1 MRLALKPWR
10 DFGRQCWLAAS
21 FALGLSV
28 SCCTPE
34 IYGAVSAP
42 REDSAALFPLG
53 QPAFDIAVERLVGN
67 RSAHFTYSLAAAS
80 YRMMLSHNIP
90 VTDASITHAV
100 RYVLQAREIAGPRL
114 LFGNGTQVVNILH
127 EYDPFDGMFDAA
139 AVIRKELGMGA
150 QPQDIWTYQGPTEI
164 APALKTIANS
174 RGPMTIYIYA
184 HGSGHTFRVSD
195 RESLQLTQLADA
207 LRRRGNAWTNVLA
220 DECDGVITYLPS
232 ELRGIGAEVPSYVV
246 SSTARGAMARGSRLL
261 NALSGTGA
269 GTGTYFMDPRRPE
282 FEDLARA
289 QDFILIWTPT
299 QSQKRQLERVWPFPN
314 VRIDAQS
321 AEVYPA
327 WVWELA

>member
-1 MRLALKPWR
+1 
-10 DFGRQCWLAAS
+10 
-21 FALGLSV
+21 
-28 SCCTPE
+28 
-34 IYGAVSAP
+34 
-42 REDSAALFPLG
+42 
-53 QPAFDIAVERLVGN
+53 
-67 RSAHFTYSLAAAS
+67 
-80 YRMMLSHNIP
+80 MMLSHNIP